1 MPEEQQTDSK
11 VYTDDRMELW
21 DVYDRQITQE
31 FANYNTL
38 GGTAEKACAN
48 CQWYIAPSGCVVV
61 QSSPEPIVPNG
72 LSNQWKERV
81 RPSSM
86 IPIPVVVVDMPEG
99 QSSVSDGTLEG
110 DVEGSNEEP
119 KQEPSEK
126 TAVTITVPRSL
137 KATLLSK
144 LTTVIDA
151 VRGTAAPSLDVGTGQ
166 SFVTFKDMNDQ
177 WRWFAWTSNK
187 FRDRDNPPEIF
198 EDSAHKDYVKYLDE
212 GGQFPE
218 LWLWHEPGTRWGQA
232 DWVDY
237 ADGFLMHSG
246 TIDPGFEAAA
256 KAISNQ
262 KDWGVSHGYH
272 YLHSDAKN
280 GIIGWYRTFE
290 VSPLPM
296 QAAANVWTGIAM
308 MQKEHSEM
316 GFNPGK
322 REELVKLVGEDVV
335 AKFEGQS
342 KDLITELDRLGV
354 EYKGLDLFDGKEK
367 EEGAEAPTG
376 AIDYKQLGEEAAKAL
391 AELPAF
397 KTLTE
402 GVDSI
407 KEEVTGVKARLDLLE
422 KTDDEKIAAKMAPQ
436 VQVGS
441 TNGGHKAS
449 ASGDNIVDKETA
461 EKETPSI
468 DGFDF
473 FNDVVEQV
481 AGPATG
487 T

>member
-1 MPEEQQTDSK
+1 MAEDKQSDSK

-81 RPSSM
+81 RPTSM

-99 QSSVSDGTLEG
+99 QSDISDKPSEG
-110 DVEGSNEEP
+110 GPLPSNVEP
-119 KQEPSEK
+119 KPKPVEE
-126 TAVTITVPRSL
+126 TTITITVPRSL

-144 LTTVIDA
+144 LATVLA
-151 VRGTAAPSLDVGTGQ
+151 TVRGTTPATTGSDLTIEPGQ

-198 EDSAHKDYVKYLDE
+198 EDSAHKDYVEYLDE
-212 GGQFPE
+212 GGKFPE
-218 LWLWHEPGTRWGQA
+218 LWLWHQPGTRWGQA

-237 ADGFLMHSG
+237 SDGLLMHSG
-246 TIDPGFEAAA
+246 TIDPGFEDAA
-256 KAISNQ
+256 KAISDQ

-272 YLHSDAKN
+272 YLHSDEKN
-280 GIIGWYRTFE
+280 GIIGWYRDFE
-290 VSPLPM
+290 LSPLPM
-296 QAAANVWTGIAM
+296 RAAANVWTGIAM
-308 MQKEHSEM
+308 LKKELGEM
-316 GFNPGK
+316 GFNKDK
-322 REELVKLVGEDVV
+322 RETLVGMIGEDIV
-335 AKFEGQS
+335 AKFEGNS
-342 KDLITELDRLGV
+342 KDLVAELDRLGV
-354 EYKGLDLFDGKEK
+354 EYKGLDLFDGKED
-367 EEGAEAPTG
+367 GADTPTG

-391 AELPAF
+391 AALPAF
-397 KTLTE
+397 TALTE

-436 VQVGS
+436 VKVGS
-441 TNGGHKAS
+441 TNGGYKAS
-449 ASGDNIVDKETA
+449 SSGDNIVDKDGDA
-461 EKETPSI
+461 AKEGPAY
-468 DGFDF
+468 DF
-473 FNDVVEQV
+473 FNEVVEQV